1 MATRIMALMLLASAV
16 ICTIPAVS
24 RGAGNEDR
32 AAPSK
37 TVDRKTEFERLYLES
52 GKTHSLSSIRETVI
66 SENPA
71 YMKMIALG
79 PRCLPF
85 LMAKVDQGVPSAYDL
100 IGVAEK
106 ILKVRPP
113 KDPKMAIKGG
123 EQRWLK
129 RKLEKG
135 YQEAEARF
143 RKLQAAWAAAKARS
157 KDHVLWRDVTVL
169 DQEFKVLKVRREY
182 TPLGK
187 VYRDIQSL
195 GLFVL
200 PSLME
205 GLAAG
210 RHTDFLPIVRFLT
223 NGRAP
228 IHGAS
233 PPVETK
239 RCDEWWKKHKDE
251 WTVPVFEK

>member
-1 MATRIMALMLLASAV
+1 MATRIVTPILLASAV
-16 ICTIPAVS
+16 ICTILIVS

-32 AAPSK
+32 AEPSK
-37 TVDRKTEFERLYLES
+37 KVDIKTEFERLYLES
-52 GKTHSLSSIRETVI
+52 RKTPSFSSIRETVI

-85 LMAKVDQGVPSAYDL
+85 LMAKLDQGVPSAYNL
-100 IGVAEK
+100 IVVAEK

-113 KDPKMAIKGG
+113 KDPKMALKGG
-123 EQRWLK
+123 EERWLK
-129 RKLEKG
+129 KKLEKG
-135 YQEAEARF
+135 YQEADARF
-143 RKLQAAWAAAKARS
+143 RKLQAQWAAEKARS

-169 DQEFKVLKVRREY
+169 DNESKVLKVRREY

-210 RHTDFLPIVRFLT
+210 RCTDFLPIVRFLT

-228 IHGAS
+228 IHAAS
-233 PPVETK
+233 PIPDAK
-239 RCDEWWKKHKDE
+239 RCVEWWKKHKDE
-251 WTVPVFEK
+251 WTVAVLEK

>member
-1 MATRIMALMLLASAV
+1 MATRIVAPILLVSAV
-16 ICTIPAVS
+16 ICTIPIVS
-24 RGAGNEDR
+24 RGAGNEGKP
-32 AAPSK
+32 APSK
-37 TVDRKTEFERLYLES
+37 TVDMKTEFERLYLES
-52 GKTHSLSSIRETVI
+52 EKTPSLLSNRDMVI
-66 SENPA
+66 SGNPG

-85 LMAKVDQGVPSAYDL
+85 LMAKVDQGVPSRYNL

-113 KDPKMAIKGG
+113 RDPKIAIKGG

-135 YQEAEARF
+135 HQEAKARF
-143 RKLQAAWAAAKARS
+143 TKLQVEWAAAKAQS
-157 KDHVLWRDVTVL
+157 KDHVLWKDITVL
-169 DQEFKVLKVRREY
+169 DKETKVLKVRREH
-182 TPLGK
+182 TPMGK

-233 PPVETK
+233 PAVETK
-239 RCDEWWKKHKDE
+239 RCNEWWKKHEAE
-251 WTVPVFEK
+251 WIVPVFEK

>member
-1 MATRIMALMLLASAV
+1 MATRIVAPILLASAV

-37 TVDRKTEFERLYLES
+37 TVDMKTEFERLYLES
-52 GKTHSLSSIRETVI
+52 GKIYSLSSITETVI

-85 LMAKVDQGVPSAYDL
+85 LMAKVDQGVPRGYTLMVVAY
-100 IGVAEK
+100 K
-106 ILKVRPP
+106 ILKVAPDKELKISTRR
-113 KDPKMAIKGG
+113 GL
-123 EQRWLK
+123 QRWLK

-135 YQEAEARF
+135 HQEVEGRF
-143 RKLQAAWAAAKARS
+143 WKLRVQWAAAKAQS
-157 KDHVLWRDVTVL
+157 KDQVLWKDVTVL
-169 DQEFKVLKVRREY
+169 DNESKFLKVRREY
-182 TPLGK
+182 TPLGT

-195 GLFVL
+195 GLYVL
-200 PSLME
+200 PLLME

-210 RHTDFLPIVRFLT
+210 RCTDFLPIVRFLT

-228 IHGAS
+228 IHAAS
-233 PPVETK
+233 PIPDAK
-239 RCDEWWKKHKDE
+239 RCVEWWKKHEVE
-251 WTVPVFEK
+251 WTVPAFEK